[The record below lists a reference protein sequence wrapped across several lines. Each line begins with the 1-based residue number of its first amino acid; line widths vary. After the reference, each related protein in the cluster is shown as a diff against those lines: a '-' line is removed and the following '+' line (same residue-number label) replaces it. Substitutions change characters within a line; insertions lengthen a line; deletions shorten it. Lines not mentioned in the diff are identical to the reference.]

1 MLARGAVVYLRHG
14 TDICPDPMPGAFQS
28 ATLHGLAPVLVEVEV
43 EVEVVLVLVL
53 VAERLVNATVRGQ
66 NAIFPNTRESEPDNQ
81 SAPGM
86 HTYISPSGH

>member
-14 TDICPDPMPGAFQS
+14 TDICPGPMPGAFQS

-43 EVEVVLVLVL
+43 VLVV
-53 VAERLVNATVRGQ
+53 ERLVNATVRGQ